1 MSSLNIIT
9 IETTAIDRFKKT
21 WPCHGIDEAVEAI
34 VFAEDCDG
42 NLVDISYI
50 GTHPVSGQEIELD
63 SDFVCGRNYDHG
75 AIPALLEDA
84 VNHCKKETVAT
95 SAVHGTATHFV
106 YR

>member
-1 MSSLNIIT
+1 MFICT
-9 IETTAIDRFKKT
+9 IETSAIDRFKET

-42 NLVDISYI
+42 NLVDLDYI
-50 GTHPVSGQEIELD
+50 GTDPDTGEEIYFYSD
-63 SDFVCGRNYDHG
+63 SEVVRNFDQG

-84 VNHCKKETVAT
+84 KNSCKEEAVAT